1 MTKVT
6 KNQTDAM
13 TVLVKTCLNNIF
25 TETLRNGHL
34 ARSFAKAGTVN
45 VEDLIVAGWTRT
57 EAEKTFNGLVKHGLV
72 HEEMKGTFFSLTGDW
87 DTIRRE
93 THSPV
98 E

>member
-13 TVLVKTCLNNIF
+13 TVLVKTCLKNIF

-45 VEDLIVAGWTRT
+45 VEDLIVD
-57 EAEKTFNGLVKHGLV
+57 EDVHSIEESMLYILVLI
-72 HEEMKGTFFSLTGDW
+72 F
-87 DTIRRE
+87 
-93 THSPV
+93 
-98 E
+98 